1 MSPPCVTATTIT
13 ADALGDR
20 RRDLAEEGRQP
31 CPCLPRG
38 IPLRDVVRIGGALL
52 PHGHEL
58 YQGLPME
65 VAPVGPLSQTGVYL
79 DGSVVDTQVTGMAE
93 SLV

>member
-1 MSPPCVTATTIT
+1 
-13 ADALGDR
+13 
-20 RRDLAEEGRQP
+20 
-31 CPCLPRG
+31 
-38 IPLRDVVRIGGALL
+38 
-52 PHGHEL
+52 
-58 YQGLPME
+58 ME